1 MNPLLPR
8 ARPVRL
14 VTTLLSE
21 GWRDIDELVLGS
33 ALPRRS
39 VEELLAEFGDD
50 LEHRGDSVR
59 LREGSAAR
67 AAELAGGQ
75 AEPPAD
81 LLDRIRSHI
90 EGVPAPLPALDHVQA
105 TPETVLRRAGWL
117 DEEYDLRQARLL
129 FLGDHDLTSLAV
141 RALRPD
147 ARLTVVDVDDRILEY
162 IDDLSDGSIR
172 TVHTDLRFGLPLAVA
187 GSADVVFSDPPYT
200 QAGMALFAARGIECL
215 ERPKEGRLLLAYGYS
230 ERHPTLG
237 RQVQREL
244 LSLGLTFEA
253 IIPDFNRYTGAQAV
267 GSAADLYVCQPT
279 ARAGGKRARK
289 GNAEQAIYTRGPRSV
304 EADQAPRRLHDTL
317 TAIAAEGGRN
327 VEQRDPDWTRPR
339 AVPEGVAVAVDL
351 SGDPGPWLPRLL
363 LAVNADR
370 VAALVPNNH
379 PDLTDER
386 AQAALVELLR
396 PKYRLRLLRSTPDN
410 SHAVVVAE
418 AAPATAAEPGVH
430 AVWTRAHARLGNVW
444 PRADADIADLRLID
458 LPRHRIAEVR
468 RLLEPS

>member
-1 MNPLLPR
+1 MNPLRPR

-14 VTTLLSE
+14 VTALLNE
-21 GWRDIDELVLGS
+21 GWRDIDELVHGS

-39 VEELLAEFGDD
+39 VEELLAELGDD
-50 LEHRGDSVR
+50 LEHRGDLVR

-67 AAELAGGQ
+67 AAELAGLP
-75 AEPPAD
+75 AEPPGD

-105 TPETVLRRAGWL
+105 TPETVLRRARWL

-147 ARLTVVDVDDRILEY
+147 AGLTVVDVDDRVLEY
-162 IDDLSDGSIR
+162 LDDLSDSSIR

-200 QAGMALFAARGIECL
+200 QAGMALFAARGVECL
-215 ERPKEGRLLLAYGYS
+215 VRQRESRLLLAYGYS

-253 IIPDFNRYTGAQAV
+253 IIPDFHRYTGAQAV

-279 ARAGGKRARK
+279 ARASGKGARK
-289 GNAEQAIYTRGPRSV
+289 GKAEQAIYTRGPRSV
-304 EADQAPRRLHDTL
+304 EANQAPRPLRDALA
-317 TAIAAEGGRN
+317 AIAAEGGRA

-339 AVPEGVAVAVDL
+339 AVSEGVAIAVDL
-351 SGDPGPWLPRLL
+351 TGDPGPWLLRVL

-370 VAALVPNNH
+370 VAALVPNAH
-379 PDLTDER
+379 PDLTNAR
-386 AQAALVELLR
+386 AQAALIDLIE

-418 AAPATAAEPGVH
+418 ARPATEADSGVH

-444 PRADADIADLRLID
+444 PRAGADIADLRLID
-458 LPRHRIAEVR
+458 LPRHRIAGVR
-468 RLLEPS
+468 HQLDPR